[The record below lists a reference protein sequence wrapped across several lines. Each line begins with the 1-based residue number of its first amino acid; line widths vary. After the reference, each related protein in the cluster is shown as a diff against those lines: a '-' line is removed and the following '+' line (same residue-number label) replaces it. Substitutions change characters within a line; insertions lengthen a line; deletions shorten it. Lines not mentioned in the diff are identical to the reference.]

1 MSDHSGP
8 SCGTVEETIDAL
20 MSEKLMP
27 RSSSSVAS
35 RAPSSSAVDSRTVAK
50 RQCSSSSVP
59 LKVPKWVWVL
69 PTSTTRSIS
78 GQDAAM
84 TSGEPTL
91 CVVPASHPCAAVML
105 AFERKGLAYRRVD
118 LLPMVHVAFQRL
130 AFGRRTVPGLK
141 LPTGDKIVGSRA
153 IMRVL
158 DGLEPEPPLL
168 PAGAALRAKVEGA
181 EAWGDEVMQPLVRR
195 VLWAGFQAR
204 PDALESY
211 SEGADLPIP
220 PALAASSGPLLARME
235 RLLNRSTPAA
245 VRADLA
251 SLDAHLDRADGYV
264 AEGVCGGE
272 PPNVADLQI
281 GASLALLMT
290 IEDLRPRIADRPA
303 GRMALRLFPSYPGH
317 LPGGALALP

>member
-1 MSDHSGP
+1 MSDHSGA
-8 SCGTVEETIDAL
+8 SWGTVEETIEASRSSND
-20 MSEKLMP
+20 MP
-27 RSSSSVAS
+27 RRSSSVVR

-50 RQCSSSSVP
+50 RQCSTSVVP
-59 LKVPKWVWVL
+59 SKVPKWVWVL

-78 GQDAAM
+78 GEDAVM
-84 TSGEPTL
+84 RTGEPTL
-91 CVVPASHPCAAVML
+91 YVVPASHPCAAVML

-118 LLPMVHVAFQRL
+118 LPPMVHVAFQR
-130 AFGRRTVPGLK
+130 AVFGRRTVPGLK
-141 LPTGDKIVGSRA
+141 LASGDKVVGSRA

-168 PAGAALRAKVEGA
+168 PAGAALRAKVEAA
-181 EAWGDEVMQPLVRR
+181 EGWGDDVLQPLVRR